1 MAEDKLHKY
10 LEPILGLHSTVE
22 VIRRLEE
29 MNPELKG
36 NEELRDKFI
45 KEIEKVPDSDKNSMV
60 VTALKLS
67 KIKDV
72 LAEEGDN
79 FEHAGAYRDF
89 ENITTRL
96 LKNFYNM
103 AKYADSMF
111 SDESLTEE
119 EVVAAFDGPIS
130 SARSVV
136 FNDTLEKSTS
146 LEQAQKEV
154 DTTIR
159 AAAGGMKDFKLLVEY
174 IAEKSGNAAE
184 IMFNTKEF
192 RNFSQWG
199 KERAIE
205 KAKQQ
210 ALTGKQE
217 TPDLTDIRTGTREYG

>member
-1 MAEDKLHKY
+1 
-10 LEPILGLHSTVE
+10 
-22 VIRRLEE
+22 
-29 MNPELKG
+29 
-36 NEELRDKFI
+36 
-45 KEIEKVPDSDKNSMV
+45 
-60 VTALKLS
+60 
-67 KIKDV
+67 
-72 LAEEGDN
+72 
-79 FEHAGAYRDF
+79 
-89 ENITTRL
+89 
-96 LKNFYNM
+96 M

-119 EVVAAFDGPIS
+119 EVVAAFAGPIS

-217 TPDLTDIRTGTREYG
+217 TPDLTNIRTGNQNG

>member
-1 MAEDKLHKY
+1 M
-10 LEPILGLHSTVE
+10 
-22 VIRRLEE
+22 
-29 MNPELKG
+29 
-36 NEELRDKFI
+36 
-45 KEIEKVPDSDKNSMV
+45 
-60 VTALKLS
+60 
-67 KIKDV
+67 
-72 LAEEGDN
+72 
-79 FEHAGAYRDF
+79 
-89 ENITTRL
+89 
-96 LKNFYNM
+96 
-103 AKYADSMF
+103 
-111 SDESLTEE
+111 
-119 EVVAAFDGPIS
+119 
-130 SARSVV
+130 
-136 FNDTLEKSTS
+136 EKSTS

-217 TPDLTDIRTGTREYG
+217 TPDLTNIRTGNQNG